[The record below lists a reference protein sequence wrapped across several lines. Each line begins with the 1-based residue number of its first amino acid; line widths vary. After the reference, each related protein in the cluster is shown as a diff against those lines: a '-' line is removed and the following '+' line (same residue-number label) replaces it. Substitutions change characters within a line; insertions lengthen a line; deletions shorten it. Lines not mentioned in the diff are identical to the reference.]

1 VSNEVSPL
9 LEAGAGALEA
19 GDWGVARD
27 SFRAALDQRETA
39 EALLG
44 LGEALWWLGEIHDSV
59 AYRERAYVEFRR
71 RPDPA
76 RAAGI
81 ALTLCVHYRANIG
94 NAAASA
100 GWLARATRLVEEFAL
115 EDVRGWLML
124 MQAEDAEDPDVGEK
138 LAHQSRSF
146 ARQSGDLDLELC
158 ALAQIGSSLVK
169 QGRVKEGLPYLD
181 EAMAGSLAG
190 EGGDFDTV
198 VFTSCNM
205 IGSCVECAEFERAV
219 QWVRAADRFTKRY
232 GCPFLYV
239 YCRTLYG
246 RVLVS
251 TGNWSQ
257 AESELTTALRESR
270 AALPPIHALA
280 SAALGELRLAQGRLE
295 EAERLV
301 AGLGDQLSAVPVIA
315 AIHLARGE
323 PTLAAAAIDRGLA
336 VVGADRLERALL
348 QELLGEAEI
357 VQGQDRM
364 AADRA
369 RKLAQLGADRAC
381 RAILARGERLL
392 AHALAAG
399 ADAPAARR
407 HLEAARAEFGRLQM
421 PLEAGRTR
429 LLLA

>member
-1 VSNEVSPL
+1 MRVELSVCGLHEAVDGALADLTAVFDPL
-9 LEAGAGALEA
+9 L
-19 GDWGVARD
+19 DGVAEVEPVED
-27 SFRAALDQRETA
+27 ARECV
-39 EALLG
+39 LLG
-44 LGEALWWLGEIHDSV
+44 RLGEGPVPAHDGPV
-59 AYRERAYVEFRR
+59 AYREHAYVEFRR

-124 MQAEDAEDPDVGEK
+124 MQAEDAEDPDVGEN

-251 TGNWSQ
+251 TGNSGQ

-280 SAALGELRLAQGRLE
+280 SAALGELRLAQ
-295 EAERLV
+295 
-301 AGLGDQLSAVPVIA
+301 AGSRRRSGSW
-315 AIHLARGE
+315 
-323 PTLAAAAIDRGLA
+323 
-336 VVGADRLERALL
+336 
-348 QELLGEAEI
+348 
-357 VQGQDRM
+357 
-364 AADRA
+364 
-369 RKLAQLGADRAC
+369 
-381 RAILARGERLL
+381 
-392 AHALAAG
+392 
-399 ADAPAARR
+399 PAWATSSR
-407 HLEAARAEFGRLQM
+407 
-421 PLEAGRTR
+421 PYP
-429 LLLA
+429 